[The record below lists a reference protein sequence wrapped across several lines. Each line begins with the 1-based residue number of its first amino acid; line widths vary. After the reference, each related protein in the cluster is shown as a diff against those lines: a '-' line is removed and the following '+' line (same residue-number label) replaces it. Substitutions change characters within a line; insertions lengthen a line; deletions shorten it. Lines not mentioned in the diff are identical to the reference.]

1 MRTVIDAIE
10 IQIHLM
16 FLFIVKRVRSNG
28 FKCFIQI
35 HLMFLFIVLNW
46 VTGRSYNL
54 IQIHL
59 MFLFILVCPLII
71 NLRDMDSN
79 TSHVLIYLVS
89 P

>member
-1 MRTVIDAIE
+1 MFLFIGGTMRTVIDAIE

-35 HLMFLFIVLNW
+35 HLMFLFI
-46 VTGRSYNL
+46 
-54 IQIHL
+54 
-59 MFLFILVCPLII
+59 LVCPLII